1 MVCFYQAQ
9 LNLSYGQAAV
19 VTVPR
24 SSEIRTAKAKGWDRI
39 DRCRRAASKDRVK
52 KIKQLEAGKRRKR
65 EL

>member
-1 MVCFYQAQ
+1 
-9 LNLSYGQAAV
+9 LSYGQAAV